1 MTGRKL
7 RRLGAPVMMGVVA
20 CAAVAS
26 LATAQSLA
34 AQAAQAQAQSQS
46 QSQKSAAPADQ
57 NTNQRGTGPNPFVPP
72 PAPKINPRTQ
82 GPLDLSGYWVA
93 IVTEDWRY
101 RMLTPDKGDY
111 PGLPLNAAGRAL
123 ANSWDP
129 AKDEASGNACKSYG
143 AGAIMRVPTRLHITW
158 VDDNTLKVET
168 DAGQQTRV
176 FHFNSDGP
184 AGAAPSLQGFSVA
197 TYEGMRPRGFIVP
210 VAAGT
215 TGAHSNQEGYMKVV
229 TTNLTPGYL
238 RKNGVPYGAKAS
250 VEETFDS
257 FSEAGLT
264 WLIVTTLVTDPEFLD
279 QSFITSSQFRKQADD
294 TGWNPAPC
302 SAK

>member
-1 MTGRKL
+1 MLMTGRKL
-7 RRLGAPVMMGVVA
+7 RRLGAPLMMGVVA
-20 CAAVAS
+20 CATVAS

-34 AQAAQAQAQSQS
+34 AQAAQAQAQ
-46 QSQKSAAPADQ
+46 KSAAPAEQ
-57 NTNQRGTGPNPFVPP
+57 STNQRGTGPNPFVPP

-101 RMLTPDKGDY
+101 RMLTPERGDY
-111 PGLPLNAAGRAL
+111 PGLPLNAAGRAI

-143 AGAIMRVPTRLHITW
+143 AGAIMRIPTRLHITW

-168 DAGQQTRV
+168 DAGEQTRL
-176 FHFNSDGP
+176 FHFNGDGP
-184 AGAAPSLQGFSVA
+184 GGAAPSLQGYSAA

-215 TGAHSNQEGYMKVV
+215 PGSRSNQEGYMKVV
-229 TTNLTPGYL
+229 TTDLKPGYL
-238 RKNGVPYGAKAS
+238 RKNGVPYSARAT

-264 WLIVTTLVTDPEFLD
+264 WLIVTTVVTDPEFLD
-279 QSFITSSQFRKQADD
+279 QSFITSSQFKKQADA